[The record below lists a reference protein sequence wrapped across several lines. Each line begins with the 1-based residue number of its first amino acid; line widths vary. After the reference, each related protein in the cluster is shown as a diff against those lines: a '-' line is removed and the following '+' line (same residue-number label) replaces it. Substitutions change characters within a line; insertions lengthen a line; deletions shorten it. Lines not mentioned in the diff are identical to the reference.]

1 CSRPQRT
8 TWTSPALRSSPTVSY
23 SPIALQNPPPRPMPT
38 SPVPAPFSPSLSSL
52 SSHSSLPHASNF
64 GIPDPSEA
72 LAHTPPLYAMPPGQS
87 IDATWLAYLA
97 DFCCLGSLRLDNCRY
112 VTDSALSMLSG
123 ILEMLSQV
131 LTQLHVVGCVFM
143 FDVHALEHLS
153 LTNCPLLT
161 ASFLAT
167 ILLPCLPALLATI
180 MLWVIMPLRSSRP
193 PPLAPCFPPVSPL
206 FPPCLSLVPSLV
218 QSPPL
223 LPSSLPHILPLPM
236 SCLSSLPFPHFPPS
250 GPSFPR
256 CSLWSPLDY
265 PSFTPC

>member
-1 CSRPQRT
+1 
-8 TWTSPALRSSPTVSY
+8 
-23 SPIALQNPPPRPMPT
+23 
-38 SPVPAPFSPSLSSL
+38 
-52 SSHSSLPHASNF
+52 
-64 GIPDPSEA
+64 
-72 LAHTPPLYAMPPGQS
+72 MPPGQS

-123 ILEMLSQV
+123 ILEMLSQVLLQV

-180 MLWVIMPLRSSRP
+180 MLWPPIPSLLVPCSLPRPISS
-193 PPLAPCFPPVSPL
+193 LAPFLSTAHPPFAYVLPFLPSFPSFSTQRPLISPL
-206 FPPCLSLVPSLV
+206 FVMVPP
-218 QSPPL
+218 
-223 LPSSLPHILPLPM
+223 
-236 SCLSSLPFPHFPPS
+236 
-250 GPSFPR
+250 
-256 CSLWSPLDY
+256 
-265 PSFTPC
+265 